1 MQVSAIRNSSFY
13 GNAKQQKENKNS
25 KNIAL
30 GVLTYAT
37 TLAVFPHDYE
47 KLVSNIDI
55 DFKNLPIKD
64 KAKNI
69 GKFALPFFGYPAILL
84 GGLFGISK
92 LVQKCQQNKT
102 NKDKESENLL
112 EKNKENIK
120 KYGNIFHAG
129 LMASSLLYAG
139 SKIIKTAS
147 KDISKQK
154 ELIENIKI
162 GSATTVFLAAFLTFI
177 PKFNDYI
184 DKKLN
189 STNNKKTI

>member
-69 GKFALPFFGYPAILL
+69 GKFALPFFCYPAILL

-102 NKDKESENLL
+102 DKDKESENLL

-162 GSATTVFLAAFLTFI
+162 GSARTVLLAAFLTFI

>member
-1 MQVSAIRNSSFY
+1 MQVSAIRNNSFY

-102 NKDKESENLL
+102 DKDKESENLL
-112 EKNKENIK
+112 QKNKENIK

-129 LMASSLLYAG
+129 LLASSLLYAG
-139 SKIIKTAS
+139 SKTIKTAG

>member
-30 GVLTYAT
+30 GVLAYAT

-64 KAKNI
+64 NAKNI

-102 NKDKESENLL
+102 DKDKESENLL

-147 KDISKQK
+147 KDISKQN

-162 GSATTVFLAAFLTFI
+162 GSATTVFLATFLAFI

>member
-102 NKDKESENLL
+102 DKDKESENLL

>member
-64 KAKNI
+64 KAKNVVFILI
-69 GKFALPFFGYPAILL
+69 GLDF
-84 GGLFGISK
+84 
-92 LVQKCQQNKT
+92 
-102 NKDKESENLL
+102 
-112 EKNKENIK
+112 
-120 KYGNIFHAG
+120 
-129 LMASSLLYAG
+129 
-139 SKIIKTAS
+139 
-147 KDISKQK
+147 
-154 ELIENIKI
+154 
-162 GSATTVFLAAFLTFI
+162 
-177 PKFNDYI
+177 
-184 DKKLN
+184 
-189 STNNKKTI
+189 

>member
-1 MQVSAIRNSSFY
+1 MQASAIKSNNFY
-13 GNAKQQKENKNS
+13 GNAKQQKENKSTN
-25 KNIAL
+25 NIAL
-30 GVLTYAT
+30 GALAYAT

-47 KLVSNIDI
+47 KLVSGIDI
-55 DFKNLPIKD
+55 NFKNLPIKD

-69 GKFALPFFGYPAILL
+69 AKFALPFFGYPALVL

-92 LVQKCQQNKT
+92 LIQKYQQNKP
-102 NKDKESENLL
+102 KKENESKNLL
-112 EKNKENIK
+112 EKNNDNIK

-139 SKIIKTAS
+139 SRIIKTAS

-154 ELIENIKI
+154 ELIDNIKT
-162 GSATTVFLAAFLTFI
+162 GSAVAVFLTAFLTLI
-177 PKFNDYI
+177 PKINDYA

-189 STNNKKTI
+189 STK

>member
-69 GKFALPFFGYPAILL
+69 GKFALPFFCYPAILL

-102 NKDKESENLL
+102 DKDKESENLL

-189 STNNKKTI
+189 STNYKKTI